1 MVAPYPSIAITI
13 ILLHNFITR
22 LLPQF
27 LNEERVGL
35 SDCPLEKPGDTA
47 KSQTTCLYTAL
58 KQLDNYKFIKLMIKE
73 SVPKPSS
80 CKHCKYYNY
89 EGRRGGQCRLL
100 NVPVRANW
108 CACPLGVPITDILT
122 THSSSTPSTTRC
134 GLLEDALPVKSS
146 LLPAKILC
154 CYTNDTDQ
162 HQIIRISNIPCW
174 FLERAV
180 FPGQSITFRAFSDGL
195 LEIHTGVFSGSI
207 LSDLIPCDQLLLSDY
222 LCI

>member
-1 MVAPYPSIAITI
+1 
-13 ILLHNFITR
+13 
-22 LLPQF
+22 
-27 LNEERVGL
+27 
-35 SDCPLEKPGDTA
+35 
-47 KSQTTCLYTAL
+47 
-58 KQLDNYKFIKLMIKE
+58 MIKE

-108 CACPLGVPITDILT
+108 SACPLGVLIAD
-122 THSSSTPSTTRC
+122 RC
-134 GLLEDALPVKSS
+134 EDALPVKSS

-174 FLERAV
+174 FFERAV
-180 FPGQSITFRAFSDGL
+180 FPGQSVTFRAFSDGL

>member
-1 MVAPYPSIAITI
+1 MKK
-13 ILLHNFITR
+13 
-22 LLPQF
+22 
-27 LNEERVGL
+27 ERVGL

-58 KQLDNYKFIKLMIKE
+58 KQLDNYKFIELMIKE

-100 NVPVRANW
+100 NVPVGANW
-108 CACPLGVPITDILT
+108 KACRLGVLIAD
-122 THSSSTPSTTRC
+122 C
-134 GLLEDALPVKSS
+134 CEDALPVKSP

-174 FLERAV
+174 FFERAV

>member
-1 MVAPYPSIAITI
+1 MITPLKRLESLYFWFRTEKSGFSAAQNLSLVAPYPSIAITI

-154 CYTNDTDQ
+154 CYTSDRLYSSKFNLNLNNKTP
-162 HQIIRISNIPCW
+162 SSKEGVNIN
-174 FLERAV
+174 
-180 FPGQSITFRAFSDGL
+180 S
-195 LEIHTGVFSGSI
+195 
-207 LSDLIPCDQLLLSDY
+207 LS
-222 LCI
+222 